1 MANLL
6 SIYAALESVSEV
18 VVAEKFATL
27 NFSNF
32 KEQIAASVID
42 KIAPIQKRFT
52 ELMHDKIYL
61 MSVLSNGEERAN
73 TIAEHNLKQVKKIVG
88 FL

>member
-1 MANLL
+1 
-6 SIYAALESVSEV
+6 
-18 VVAEKFATL
+18 L

-32 KEQIAASVID
+32 KEAIAASIID
-42 KIAPIQKRFT
+42 KISPIKQRF
-52 ELMHDKIYL
+52 EQLMKDKIYL